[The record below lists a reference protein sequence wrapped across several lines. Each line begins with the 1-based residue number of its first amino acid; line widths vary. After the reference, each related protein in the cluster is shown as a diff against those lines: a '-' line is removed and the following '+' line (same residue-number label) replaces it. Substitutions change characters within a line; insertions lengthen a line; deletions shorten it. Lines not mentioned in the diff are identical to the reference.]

1 MANLLRSAGLGVLS
15 PPIPIS
21 PCDSIPSSRVLCL
34 ERVGFLMR
42 ASSIYAALSSAVPIL
57 LYLWPTLPPLPFDT
71 PTQGSSNHRVVELEG
86 TREVRES

>member
-57 LYLWPTLPPLPFDT
+57 LYPGQPFLPFPLIPQHKGHRIT
-71 PTQGSSNHRVVELEG
+71 GWSSWKGPER
-86 TREVRES
+86 